1 MMQTHIVPPPSWR
14 RRHQRWSVEP
24 LECCLCHQELQTNEK
39 VIYSTGGGAVTLF
52 IHARHIERPF
62 VVSKDEQDA
71 RPVGAEISDAAVET
85 CHP

>member
-1 MMQTHIVPPPSWR
+1 MMQVHTVPAPVH
-14 RRHQRWSVEP
+14 RHHTRWFAEP
-24 LECCLCHQELQTNEK
+24 LQCSLCHQELQTGEK

-52 IHARHIERPF
+52 IHARHIEMPF